1 MRDERISIVSNIS
14 YTAEKSILPISFFTF
29 AVPIVFARMKYIS
42 PFWILEYYK
51 VIRSAKFPLFLCR
64 NFIFAVS
71 EWVLLFFDY
80 TKHLKTIRML
90 LTTLSGK
97 NLQKSLDRVNFVEIK
112 LSDHIVPCVG

>member
-1 MRDERISIVSNIS
+1 
-14 YTAEKSILPISFFTF
+14 
-29 AVPIVFARMKYIS
+29 
-42 PFWILEYYK
+42 
-51 VIRSAKFPLFLCR
+51 
-64 NFIFAVS
+64 VS